1 MKKLFST
8 AILLVVTT
16 FCAAQESPLWLRFP
30 AISPDGKTIA
40 FSYKG
45 DLFTVPVT
53 GGQARQL
60 TTHAAYDAY
69 PVWSP
74 DGQHIAFASSREGSL
89 DVWLIARQ
97 GGTPQRLTTHSN
109 N

>member
-8 AILLVVTT
+8 AILLVVTM
-16 FCAAQESPLWLRFP
+16 FCAAQENPLWLRFP

-53 GGQARQL
+53 GG
-60 TTHAAYDAY
+60 
-69 PVWSP
+69 
-74 DGQHIAFASSREGSL
+74 
-89 DVWLIARQ
+89 
-97 GGTPQRLTTHSN
+97 
-109 N
+109 